1 MGTWLRQKG
10 WGLTFLIRALGQI
23 YLLHQ
28 YLKGISPFPTRC
40 KPLPVWKT
48 LQSKSSR
55 MGIFTALLRHT
66 PWWDAFSKAACSL
79 PGPRVGSI
87 TALCLAQGVPRHRHW
102 PELSLPG
109 KALCLTATPDVSPG
123 RSSPAARSRAEF
135 LWHTSAVR
143 KQWGINLSWKGRW
156 LAAQWGFKVALRDG
170 LGGAVLT
177 GKRVPTWTVGSSG

>member
-1 MGTWLRQKG
+1 MGR
-10 WGLTFLIRALGQI
+10 I

-28 YLKGISPFPTRC
+28 SLKGISPFPSRC

-55 MGIFTALLRHT
+55 TGIFTVLLRHT
-66 PWWDAFSKAACSL
+66 LWSDAFSKAACSL

-87 TALCLAQGVPRHRHW
+87 TALCLAQGVPRHRHR

-109 KALCLTATPDVSPG
+109 KALCVTATPDVSPG
-123 RSSPAARSRAEF
+123 RSSPAVRSRAEF
-135 LWHTSAVR
+135 LCHTLAVR
-143 KQWGINLSWKGRW
+143 KQRGINLSWKGRW
-156 LAAQWGFKVALRDG
+156 LAAQWGFKVGLRDG

-177 GKRVPTWTVGSSG
+177 GKRVPT